1 MIIGLTGNYGMGKS
15 SVLSMFRELGAA
27 VLDSDEMVRELLCE
41 KEVIRKISEI
51 LGERVE
57 NNDGTLDKAAVA
69 EMIFNSLEL
78 RKKIEAFLHP
88 MVLDRVDREVRKL
101 KGKKRLVIV
110 EVPLLFE
117 GEYQCRFD
125 RTITVYAT
133 QKEAVERLAR
143 AGVSRRNA
151 LKRMKVQMPI
161 SLKKKKADYLIDNG
175 KTKQHARKQ
184 VEKLYRKLINE
195 SKQSAEYK
203 RKPVTEILVNCKKN
217 LRPVEKE

>member
-1 MIIGLTGNYGMGKS
+1 MLIGLTGNYGMGKS

-27 VLDSDEMVRELLCE
+27 VLDSDEIVRELLCE
-41 KEVIRKISEI
+41 KEVIRKLTEI
-51 LGERVE
+51 LGEQVA
-57 NNDGTLDKAAVA
+57 NADGTLDKAAVA
-69 EMIFNSLEL
+69 EMIFNSLES
-78 RKKIEAFLHP
+78 RKKIEALLHP
-88 MVLDRVDREVRKL
+88 MVLERVDREVRKL
-101 KGKKRLVIV
+101 KGQKRVVIV

-125 RTITVYAT
+125 RTITVYTT

-151 LKRMKVQMPI
+151 LKRMKAQMPI

-184 VEKLYRKLINE
+184 VEKLYRKLLDE
-195 SKQSAEYK
+195 SK
-203 RKPVTEILVNCKKN
+203 
-217 LRPVEKE
+217 